1 MTSLVLLLCAAT
13 PWSSMGAPQRADVM
27 VQLKTLPT
35 LRERVLAA
43 TDRFVGT
50 PYAVSPLGEGAGRDA
65 DPLVRFDAVDCL
77 TMVEEAIALSTSE
90 PDGLVERL
98 SALRYAGPPSW
109 ENRLHVMEA
118 QWLPE
123 NLRRGLLRDV
133 TATYGGPQTKRV
145 KKVLTPATWKEKGG
159 AALGL
164 PADKQPVGTF
174 EFDLIP
180 ASLAAGALQQA
191 PAGLL
196 VVVVRADRPHL
207 VTRISHVGVL
217 VQSKQGPMLRH
228 ASRSFKRVV
237 DEPLS
242 RYLGRNLD
250 FGQWTIEGLSL
261 YEPVLQP
268 PSGLDRVLP

>member
-1 MTSLVLLLCAAT
+1 MTLLLLLVTAAA
-13 PWSSMGAPQRADVM
+13 PWSSMGEPQRADVM
-27 VQLKTLPT
+27 AELKALPT

-50 PYAVSPLGEGAGRDA
+50 PYVLSPLGEGAGKDA
-65 DPLVRFDAVDCL
+65 DPLVRFDAVDCV
-77 TMVEEAIALSTSE
+77 TMVEEAIALSTAE
-90 PDGLVERL
+90 PEGLVERL

-123 NLRRGLLRDV
+123 NVRRGLLRDV
-133 TATYGGPQTKRV
+133 TATWGGAQTKRV

-164 PADKQPVGTF
+164 PAEKQPVGTF

-180 ASLAAGALQQA
+180 AAVAARALEQA

-217 VQSKQGPMLRH
+217 VQSKRGPMLRH

-237 DEPLS
+237 DEPLG

-250 FGQWTIEGLSL
+250 FGQWTIEGLAV
-261 YEPVLQP
+261 YEPVLP
-268 PSGLDRVLP
+268 SSGLDGVLP

>member
-1 MTSLVLLLCAAT
+1 MTLLLVLITAAT
-13 PWSSMGAPQRADVM
+13 PWASMAEPQRAEVM
-27 VQLKTLPT
+27 AQLKTLPT

-50 PYAVSPLGEGAGRDA
+50 PYAVSPLGEGAGKDP

-90 PDGLVERL
+90 PEGLVERL

-123 NLRRGLLRDV
+123 NVRRGLLRDV
-133 TATYGGPQTKRV
+133 TATYGGAQTRRV
-145 KKVLTPATWKEKGG
+145 KKVLTAATWKQKGG
-159 AALGL
+159 AALAL
-164 PADKQPVGTF
+164 PLEKQPVGTF
-174 EFDLIP
+174 ELDLIP
-180 ASLAAGALQQA
+180 AEVAARALEQA
-191 PAGLL
+191 PAGLV

-217 VQSKQGPMLRH
+217 VQSTRGPMLRH

-237 DEPLS
+237 DEPLG

-250 FGQWTIEGLSL
+250 FGPWTIEGLSL
-261 YEPVLQP
+261 YEPVLQS
-268 PSGLDRVLP
+268 PSGLGGVLP